1 MNGYL
6 LDTHAL
12 VWAVNEPA
20 RLGGEALE
28 VARDRANRLVVS
40 AASAWELFAKHRIG
54 KLPGAG
60 PWLDVLEDHVARLGA
75 EMLPITWHHARLG
88 GRLEWAH
95 RDPFDRML
103 AAQAIRE
110 SLVLV
115 TVDPAFATF
124 PGLRTL
130 W

>member
-20 RLGGEALE
+20 RLGGESLE

-110 SLVLV
+110 SLILV
-115 TVDPAFATF
+115 TVDPVFSEL
-124 PGLRTL
+124 PGLRVL

>member
-1 MNGYL
+1 VNGYL

-110 SLVLV
+110 SLILV
-115 TVDPAFATF
+115 TVDPVFSEL
-124 PGLRTL
+124 PGLRVL

>member
-12 VWAVNEPA
+12 VWAVNEPS
-20 RLGGEALE
+20 RLGEGALD
-28 VARDRANRLVVS
+28 VVRDRANRLVVS
-40 AASAWELFAKHRIG
+40 AASAWELFTKHRIG

-75 EMLPITWHHARLG
+75 EMLPITWHHARLS
-88 GRLEWAH
+88 GRIEWSH
-95 RDPFDRML
+95 RDPFDRVL

-110 SLVLV
+110 SLILV
-115 TVDPAFATF
+115 TVDRVFSGL
-124 PGLRTL
+124 PGLQVL